1 MSVAG
6 LRTAARET
14 VSGLP
19 REFWWL
25 WLSTLV
31 NRLGAF
37 VATFMAL
44 YLTLDRGYSAS
55 YAGLVAALH
64 GLGGVIS
71 SLGAGVMT
79 DRLGRRPT
87 MLIAQLSTAV
97 SVAVLGFMVH
107 PFAIAGVAFLVGMA
121 SNASRPAVQA
131 MMADIVPPKDR
142 VRAFSLNYW
151 AINLGFAVSSAAAGF
166 IAEYSYLAGFIGEAL
181 MTLVCAVLVFVKVP
195 ESRPAQTPV
204 KTADGKRAKDE
215 VRLITVLR
223 DGRFMGVVGLSFL
236 VSLIFQQGYVGL
248 PVAMGAD
255 GLSSSDFGTA
265 IAVNGVLIVALQIP
279 VTRFIQ
285 HRDPRRLLIISSVL
299 AGYGFGLTAFA
310 GSVAVYALTVCV
322 WTLAEIVNA
331 PTQTGLVVQLS
342 PAQGRGRYQG
352 VYTMSWSVAALVAPL
367 MSGFV
372 IDHYGAAWLWGACA
386 VIGTVAALGYWL
398 LMRNLPREE
407 TPGEENVPE
416 PAPVPAQARPDQ
428 AEPDPAAAV
437 DESDSVVKASSAAYA
452 LGLVRGGR
460 LAVEPMLN
468 MARDTRRD
476 GEIRQGELDLPRRGT
491 GRGDTLAVSARVAP
505 LGSRLV
511 LLLVEDLT
519 EARRIEAVRRDFVA
533 NVSHELKTPTGALSL
548 LPRRSW
554 TPPTTRRRSSGSPD
568 GCRSRRPG

>member
-31 NRLGAF
+31 NRLGGF

-87 MLIAQLSTAV
+87 MLIAQLSMAA
-97 SVAVLGFMVH
+97 SVAVLGFMEH
-107 PFAIAGVAFLVGMA
+107 PVAIAAVAFFVGMA
-121 SNASRPAVQA
+121 SSASRPAVQA

-151 AINLGFAVSSAAAGF
+151 AINLGFAVSSAGAGF
-166 IAEYSYLAGFIGEAL
+166 IAEYSYLAGFLGEAL
-181 MTLVCAVLVFVKVP
+181 MVLACAVVVFLKVP
-195 ESRPAQTPV
+195 ESRPAQAAPV

-215 VRLITVLR
+215 VRITTVLR

-236 VSLIFQQGYVGL
+236 VALIFQQGYVGL

-285 HRDPRRLLIISSVL
+285 HRDPRRLLIISSLL

-386 VIGTVAALGYWL
+386 VIGTVAGLGYWL

-407 TPGEENVPE
+407 IVAVEAVPE

-428 AEPDPAAAV
+428 AEPDPAPA
-437 DESDSVVKASSAAYA
+437 
-452 LGLVRGGR
+452 
-460 LAVEPMLN
+460 
-468 MARDTRRD
+468 
-476 GEIRQGELDLPRRGT
+476 
-491 GRGDTLAVSARVAP
+491 
-505 LGSRLV
+505 
-511 LLLVEDLT
+511 
-519 EARRIEAVRRDFVA
+519 IERA
-533 NVSHELKTPTGALSL
+533 G
-548 LPRRSW
+548 
-554 TPPTTRRRSSGSPD
+554 
-568 GCRSRRPG
+568 

>member
-31 NRLGAF
+31 NRLGGF

-87 MLIAQLSTAV
+87 MLMAQLSMAV
-97 SVAVLGFMVH
+97 SVAVLGFMEH
-107 PFAIAGVAFLVGMA
+107 PVAIAAVAFLVGMA

-151 AINLGFAVSSAAAGF
+151 AINLGFAVSSAGAGF
-166 IAEYSYLAGFIGEAL
+166 IAEYSYLAGFLGEAL
-181 MTLVCAVLVFVKVP
+181 MVLACAVVVFLKVP
-195 ESRPAQTPV
+195 ESRPAQAAPV
-204 KTADGKRAKDE
+204 KTAGGKRPKDE
-215 VRLITVLR
+215 VRITTVLR

-285 HRDPRRLLIISSVL
+285 HRDPRRLLIISSLL

-352 VYTMSWSVAALVAPL
+352 MYTMSWSVAALVAPL

-372 IDHYGAAWLWGACA
+372 IDHYGAVWLWGACA
-386 VIGTVAALGYWL
+386 VIGTVAGFGYWL

-407 TPGEENVPE
+407 IPADEAAPE

-428 AEPDPAAAV
+428 AEPDPA
-437 DESDSVVKASSAAYA
+437 D
-452 LGLVRGGR
+452 
-460 LAVEPMLN
+460 AVERADRTP
-468 MARDTRRD
+468 
-476 GEIRQGELDLPRRGT
+476 
-491 GRGDTLAVSARVAP
+491 AP
-505 LGSRLV
+505 
-511 LLLVEDLT
+511 
-519 EARRIEAVRRDFVA
+519 
-533 NVSHELKTPTGALSL
+533 
-548 LPRRSW
+548 
-554 TPPTTRRRSSGSPD
+554 
-568 GCRSRRPG
+568 

>member
-31 NRLGAF
+31 NRLGGF

-87 MLIAQLSTAV
+87 MLIAQLSMAV
-97 SVAVLGFMVH
+97 SVAVLGFMEH
-107 PFAIAGVAFLVGMA
+107 PVAIAAVAFFVGMA
-121 SNASRPAVQA
+121 SSASRPAVQA

-151 AINLGFAVSSAAAGF
+151 AINLGFAVSSAGAGF
-166 IAEYSYLAGFIGEAL
+166 IAEYSYLAGFLGEATMVL
-181 MTLVCAVLVFVKVP
+181 ACAVVVFLKVP
-195 ESRPAQTPV
+195 ESRPEQAAPV
-204 KTADGKRAKDE
+204 KTAGGKRAKDE

-236 VSLIFQQGYVGL
+236 VALIFQQGYVGL
-248 PVAMGAD
+248 PVAMGTD

-285 HRDPRRLLIISSVL
+285 HRDPRRLLIISSLL

-352 VYTMSWSVAALVAPL
+352 MYTMSWSVAALVAPL

-386 VIGTVAALGYWL
+386 VIGTVAGLGYWL
-398 LMRNLPREE
+398 LMRNLPHEE
-407 TPGEENVPE
+407 IVADEAVPE

-428 AEPDPAAAV
+428 AEPDPAPV
-437 DESDSVVKASSAAYA
+437 
-452 LGLVRGGR
+452 
-460 LAVEPMLN
+460 
-468 MARDTRRD
+468 
-476 GEIRQGELDLPRRGT
+476 
-491 GRGDTLAVSARVAP
+491 
-505 LGSRLV
+505 
-511 LLLVEDLT
+511 
-519 EARRIEAVRRDFVA
+519 IERA
-533 NVSHELKTPTGALSL
+533 G
-548 LPRRSW
+548 
-554 TPPTTRRRSSGSPD
+554 
-568 GCRSRRPG
+568 